1 MDESRKE
8 TTGDRS
14 AQIALTMGLLLFASV
29 ILGSGALGDDRDAN
43 AADDNDDRGDEP
55 NDRIGDDRDG
65 AVLDEEMLR
74 LEIACDDGDDEA
86 CEGLR
91 DIFENRMMEGRSD
104 MREMDERH
112 GNDDRD
118 MREESQMRVPPEILR
133 EMAQMWCHNHVFNTF
148 WENTHAVELD
158 DGSGFEMITY
168 DDDGHEE
175 STVISHDAMWQI
187 TSGLEPLVGSCAGMM
202 MELMGV
208 GMPPHD
214 HENEWDEDEWCEEH
228 PNATDCQ
235 WMDEDEWDDED
246 DSDEWDDEDD
256 SDESDE
262 DEPRD

>member
-1 MDESRKE
+1 MEHRGHNFMDESRKE

-43 AADDNDDRGDEP
+43 ATDDNDDRGAEP
-55 NDRIGDDRDG
+55 NDRIGEDRDG

-86 CEGLR
+86 CEELR

-112 GNDDRD
+112 GNDNRD
-118 MREESQMRVPPEILR
+118 MRGENQMRVPPEILR
-133 EMAQMWCHNHVFNTF
+133 EMAQMSCHNHVFNTF

-168 DDDGHEE
+168 DDDGNEE

-214 HENEWDEDEWCEEH
+214 HEDDWGEEEWCEEH
-228 PNATDCQ
+228 PNAGDCQ

-246 DSDEWDDEDD
+246 DY
-256 SDESDE
+256 DESDE
-262 DEPRD
+262 DEPRN

>member
-1 MDESRKE
+1 MDESHKE

-43 AADDNDDRGDEP
+43 AADDNDDRGDESS
-55 NDRIGDDRDG
+55 DRVGEDRDG
-65 AVLDEEMLR
+65 AVLAEEVVR
-74 LEIACDDGDDEA
+74 LEVACDDGDVEA
-86 CEGLR
+86 CEELR
-91 DIFENRMMEGRSD
+91 GIFENRMMGGRDD
-104 MREMDERH
+104 MRGMDERRGH
-112 GNDDRD
+112 DDRD
-118 MREESQMRVPPEILR
+118 MREENQMRVPPEVLR
-133 EMAQMWCHNHVFNTF
+133 EMAHMWCHSHVFDTF

-187 TSGLEPLVGSCAGMM
+187 TSGLEPLVGSCAAMM

-214 HENEWDEDEWCEEH
+214 HGDEWDEDDW
-228 PNATDCQ
+228 
-235 WMDEDEWDDED
+235 DEADE
-246 DSDEWDDEDD
+246 SDEWDED
-256 SDESDE
+256 DESDE

>member
-1 MDESRKE
+1 MDESHKE

-43 AADDNDDRGDEP
+43 AADDNDDRGDESS
-55 NDRIGDDRDG
+55 DRVGEDRDG
-65 AVLDEEMLR
+65 AVLDEEVVR
-74 LEIACDDGDDEA
+74 LEVACDDGDVEA
-86 CEGLR
+86 CEELR
-91 DIFENRMMEGRSD
+91 GIFENRMMGGRDD
-104 MREMDERH
+104 MRGMDERRGH
-112 GNDDRD
+112 DDRD
-118 MREESQMRVPPEILR
+118 MREENQMRVPPEVLR
-133 EMAQMWCHNHVFNTF
+133 EMAHMWCHSHVFDTF

-187 TSGLEPLVGSCAGMM
+187 TSGLEPLVGSCAAMM

-214 HENEWDEDEWCEEH
+214 HGDEWDEDDW
-228 PNATDCQ
+228 
-235 WMDEDEWDDED
+235 DEADE
-246 DSDEWDDEDD
+246 SDEWDED
-256 SDESDE
+256 DESDE

>member
-1 MDESRKE
+1 MEHDERYFMDESHKE

-43 AADDNDDRGDEP
+43 AADDNDDRGDESS
-55 NDRIGDDRDG
+55 DRVGEDRDG
-65 AVLDEEMLR
+65 AVLDEEVVR
-74 LEIACDDGDDEA
+74 LEVACDDGDVEA
-86 CEGLR
+86 CEELR
-91 DIFENRMMEGRSD
+91 GIFENRMMGGRDD
-104 MREMDERH
+104 MRGMDERRGH
-112 GNDDRD
+112 DDRD
-118 MREESQMRVPPEILR
+118 MREENQMRVPPEVLR
-133 EMAQMWCHNHVFNTF
+133 EMAHMWCHSHVFDTF

-168 DDDGHEE
+168 DDDGNEE

-187 TSGLEPLVGSCAGMM
+187 TSGLEPLVGSCAAMM

-214 HENEWDEDEWCEEH
+214 HGDEWDEDDW
-228 PNATDCQ
+228 
-235 WMDEDEWDDED
+235 DEADE
-246 DSDEWDDEDD
+246 SDEWDED
-256 SDESDE
+256 DESDE

>member
-1 MDESRKE
+1 MEHDERYFMDESHKE

-43 AADDNDDRGDEP
+43 AADDNDDRGDESS
-55 NDRIGDDRDG
+55 DRVGEDRDG
-65 AVLDEEMLR
+65 AVLDEEVVR
-74 LEIACDDGDDEA
+74 LEVACDDGDVEA
-86 CEGLR
+86 CEELR
-91 DIFENRMMEGRSD
+91 GIFENRMMGGRDD
-104 MREMDERH
+104 MRGMDERRGH
-112 GNDDRD
+112 DDRD
-118 MREESQMRVPPEILR
+118 MREENQMRVPPEVLR
-133 EMAQMWCHNHVFNTF
+133 EMAHMWCHSHVFDTF

-187 TSGLEPLVGSCAGMM
+187 TSGLEPLVGSCAAMM

-214 HENEWDEDEWCEEH
+214 HGDEWDEDDW
-228 PNATDCQ
+228 
-235 WMDEDEWDDED
+235 DEADE
-246 DSDEWDDEDD
+246 SDEWDED
-256 SDESDE
+256 DESDE